1 MAKGGE
7 ELECRRCHLTFHT
20 KCERLDYSPA
30 ELKAM
35 AEKGSY
41 ICADCE
47 RQERADEGYD
57 PALGRFI
64 WQCRHCTRSFEEED
78 SHAAAKHGAR
88 CAREVS
94 RRQWSCACQGKL
106 QGKVMATQCTSC
118 SFWFHFQCKSQQR
131 NWWDGKASR
140 DQCAACEAQHGKK
153 GRAAKGV
160 PSAAAAAAAADGGAA
175 GAAGASASDQPESE
189 RPMSRA
195 TKTAL
200 VAPTA
205 SLGALGGDASVV
217 HDEIGTLAD
226 GRVYVQPST
235 LGEGAGLGLFA
246 GRKLARGDVVSS
258 YYGVPLYREQLG
270 ESFDT
275 SYVVRLPNS
284 GGTLLNGKVYADA
297 IRANPSNPAAD
308 GRYYPCAGAKE
319 WSLGAGAMANDPRDR
334 KRNNAML
341 TFVKPAGGAK
351 ALRELALVRPTL
363 VATRDIDA
371 GEEVFYSYGSDKPFE
386 HIRKALQAQKDER
399 DKERAKQAAVKLVW
413 VPHAQ

>member
-1 MAKGGE
+1 
-7 ELECRRCHLTFHT
+7 
-20 KCERLDYSPA
+20 
-30 ELKAM
+30 
-35 AEKGSY
+35 
-41 ICADCE
+41 
-47 RQERADEGYD
+47 
-57 PALGRFI
+57 
-64 WQCRHCTRSFEEED
+64 
-78 SHAAAKHGAR
+78 
-88 CAREVS
+88 
-94 RRQWSCACQGKL
+94 
-106 QGKVMATQCTSC
+106 
-118 SFWFHFQCKSQQR
+118 
-131 NWWDGKASR
+131 
-140 DQCAACEAQHGKK
+140 
-153 GRAAKGV
+153 
-160 PSAAAAAAAADGGAA
+160 
-175 GAAGASASDQPESE
+175 
-189 RPMSRA
+189 MSRA

-226 GRVYVQPST
+226 GRVYMQPST

-270 ESFDT
+270 ESFD
-275 SYVVRLPNS
+275 VVR
-284 GGTLLNGKVYADA
+284 
-297 IRANPSNPAAD
+297 RAAAQL
-308 GRYYPCAGAKE
+308 GRHAAQRQGVRRRDPREPEQPCGRRPVLPCAGAKE